1 MEQKLTSLAIGNSSI
16 ITSIEEC
23 ALVDRLRSLG
33 FTPGSRV
40 TAVMASPMGGDPV
53 AYRIRGTL
61 VALRHTDAD
70 RIRVQKGAM

>member
-1 MEQKLTSLAIGNSSI
+1 MEPKLTSLAIGKSSM
-16 ITSIEEC
+16 ITSVEEC
-23 ALVDRLRSLG
+23 ALADRLRSLG

-70 RIRVQKGAM
+70 RIRVQEGAM